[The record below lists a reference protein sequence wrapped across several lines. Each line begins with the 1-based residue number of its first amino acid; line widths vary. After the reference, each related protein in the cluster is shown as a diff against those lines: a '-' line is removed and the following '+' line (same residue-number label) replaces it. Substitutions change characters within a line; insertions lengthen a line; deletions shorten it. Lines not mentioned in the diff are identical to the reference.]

1 MKPILVSILL
11 FLFGF
16 SFVSAQN
23 NPSPEAEA
31 FFKKA
36 MSSIN
41 PRHVVWIK
49 ATAKKV
55 HEKFMTDADVKIE
68 ATNWAVLGNI
78 SNGDIEAMC
87 FLVLMQASKSAQ
99 EDLKTVM
106 AKVKSINQQK
116 QQQREILSKMQKQ
129 QSMNSVQLDSFKLL
143 RSKTI
148 ALQKHQNPDTVKYI
162 RSVILKKEP
171 SKTDIGAMIEQTKA
185 DLDSMSEMSEMES
198 LKLQMVMDRRSK
210 FMSTISNILKKI
222 SDSEDNI
229 IKNLK

>member
-11 FLFGF
+11 LLFAI
-16 SFVSAQN
+16 SSTIAQN
-23 NPSPEAEA
+23 SPSPEAEA

-36 MSSIN
+36 MSAIN
-41 PRHVVWIK
+41 PRHVAWIK

-55 HEKFMTDADVKIE
+55 HEKNMTDADVKIE

-99 EDLKTVM
+99 EDLKTIM

-116 QQQREILSKMQKQ
+116 QQQREMLSKMQKQ
-129 QSMNSVQLDSFKLL
+129 HSINSIQLDSFKLL

-148 ALQKHQNPDTVKYI
+148 ALQKHQNPDTVKFI
-162 RSVILKKEP
+162 RSAIVNKQP
-171 SKTDIGAMIEQTKA
+171 SKSDIAAMIEQTKN

-198 LKLQMVMDRRSK
+198 LRLQMAMDKMSK
-210 FMSTISNILKKI
+210 MMSTLSNLLKKI
-222 SDSEDNI
+222 SVTANQI
-229 IKNLK
+229 IQNLK